1 MARTKAASKKR
12 KADAQLDMIEGA
24 TSRQDVLD
32 NRLTTQPNESDSR
45 TNAVGRKRQRTDGVR
60 TRELTLPD
68 IEPKQLRHQIKVEM
82 QKRGTTAIEA
92 LTYFTAPG
100 RPNRTIAQ
108 KFVKTWMQGRHE
120 RVSGSETSEG
130 TVDPGRESDFSEG
143 EVTPIN
149 GGNGGGSDDDF
160 EVRQARPDQEQT
172 KLEYRARGKVG
183 ASDGPAVSNIRPK
196 LLRKA
201 IGREMKRTQNSL
213 IDILAAFCEPE
224 MPCHEIAQDLF
235 NRWYHPV
242 GKVASQS
249 EPEPVAGNE
258 QAEAGLISDRDDVSV
273 GEVTPVI
280 APSIDHDPEPRS
292 ASPDDGRR
300 RIYDLDREDREMQA
314 TYFLLTD
321 SEAVARCLSC
331 GEAGHLDYF
340 CPGNTCKHCGTTD
353 EHLSDACP
361 TIRKCSKCR
370 QRGHVYYDCD
380 RRAVRGGS
388 AGDPCD
394 ICGGTGHV
402 EEECSGLWRTIGK
415 VDAQRP
421 VRKIP
426 VEMMRKACYN
436 CGSDSHWGDDCD
448 SLPHFL
454 LEKVG
459 EGGTWSARNADQY
472 VDYGEAGPP
481 QQQSHG
487 RNRGAKRSPPPQ
499 AYQLEQFDDFR
510 GDW

>member
-45 TNAVGRKRQRTDGVR
+45 TNAVGRKRQRTDGVPS
-60 TRELTLPD
+60 RELTLPD

-82 QKRGTTAIEA
+82 QKRGNTAIEA
-92 LTYFTAPG
+92 LMCFTHPG

-108 KFVKTWMQGRHE
+108 KFLKTWMQTRHGD
-120 RVSGSETSEG
+120 VSVRETSEE
-130 TVDPGRESDFSEG
+130 TVDRVSDGDFSVG
-143 EVTPIN
+143 EVTPVT
-149 GGNGGGSDDDF
+149 GGNGVGSDDEI
-160 EVRQARPDQEQT
+160 EVRQARPYQEHT
-172 KLEYRARGKVG
+172 NLGKRAGKAG

-213 IDILAAFCEPE
+213 MDILAAFCQPE
-224 MPCHEIAQDLF
+224 MPYHEVAQDLF
-235 NRWYHPV
+235 NRWYGP
-242 GKVASQS
+242 GGAVANGP
-249 EPEPVAGNE
+249 EPEPVPE
-258 QAEAGLISDRDDVSV
+258 RDQAEVGLISDRDDVSV
-273 GEVTPVI
+273 GEVTPTI

-292 ASPDDGRR
+292 AS
-300 RIYDLDREDREMQA
+300 
-314 TYFLLTD
+314 
-321 SEAVARCLSC
+321 
-331 GEAGHLDYF
+331 
-340 CPGNTCKHCGTTD
+340 
-353 EHLSDACP
+353 
-361 TIRKCSKCR
+361 
-370 QRGHVYYDCD
+370 
-380 RRAVRGGS
+380 
-388 AGDPCD
+388 
-394 ICGGTGHV
+394 
-402 EEECSGLWRTIGK
+402 
-415 VDAQRP
+415 
-421 VRKIP
+421 
-426 VEMMRKACYN
+426 CYN

-481 QQQSHG
+481 QQQGPG
-487 RNRGAKRSPPPQ
+487 RNRGARRSPPPQ
-499 AYQLEQFDDFR
+499 AYQLQHFDDYG

>member
-12 KADAQLDMIEGA
+12 KADAQLDMTEGA
-24 TSRQDVLD
+24 ASRQDVLD

-45 TNAVGRKRQRTDGVR
+45 TNAVGRKRQRTDGVPSR
-60 TRELTLPD
+60 ALTLPD
-68 IEPKQLRHQIKVEM
+68 IEPKQLRHQIRVEM
-82 QKRGTTAIEA
+82 QKRGNTAIEA
-92 LTYFTAPG
+92 LMYFTAPG

-108 KFVKTWMQGRHE
+108 KFLKTWMQTRHGA
-120 RVSGSETSEG
+120 VSVRETSEG
-130 TVDPGRESDFSEG
+130 TVDRVSDSGFSVG
-143 EVTPIN
+143 EVTPIT
-149 GGNGGGSDDDF
+149 GGNGGGSDDEI
-160 EVRQARPDQEQT
+160 EVRQARPHQEQSN
-172 KLEYRARGKVG
+172 LEYRARGKAG

-213 IDILAAFCEPE
+213 IDILAAFCQPD
-224 MPCHEIAQDLF
+224 MPYREVAQDLF
-235 NRWYHPV
+235 NRWY
-242 GKVASQS
+242 GSGGAVASAP
-249 EPEPVAGNE
+249 EPEPVPKMDP
-258 QAEAGLISDRDDVSV
+258 AEAGLISDRDDVSV
-273 GEVTPVI
+273 GEVTPVF

-292 ASPDDGRR
+292 ASPDDGRPR
-300 RIYDLDREDREMQA
+300 VRDLGREDREMQA

-321 SEAVARCLSC
+321 PDAVIRCLSC
-331 GEAGHLDYF
+331 GGVGHLDYD
-340 CPGNTCKHCGTTD
+340 CPGNTCRHCGTTD

-361 TIRKCSKCR
+361 TIRKCSNCR
-370 QRGHVYYDCD
+370 QRGHVHHECD
-380 RRAVRGGS
+380 RRAVRGGG

-394 ICGGTGHV
+394 ICGRTGHV
-402 EEECSGLWRTIGK
+402 EEECSGLWRTIGR
-415 VDAQRP
+415 VDSQRP

-426 VEMMRKACYN
+426 VEMMRRACYN
-436 CGSDSHWGDDCD
+436 CGADSHWGDDCD

-481 QQQSHG
+481 QQQGPG
-487 RNRGAKRSPPPQ
+487 RNRGARRSPPPQ
-499 AYQLEQFDDFR
+499 AYQLQQFDDCG

>member
-1 MARTKAASKKR
+1 MARTKAVSKKR

-24 TSRQDVLD
+24 TSRQYVLD

-45 TNAVGRKRQRTDGVR
+45 TNAVGRKRQRTDGVPS
-60 TRELTLPD
+60 RELTLPA
-68 IEPKQLRHQIKVEM
+68 IEPKHLRHQIRVEM
-82 QKRGTTAIEA
+82 QKRGNTAIEA
-92 LTYFTAPG
+92 LMYFTAPG

-108 KFVKTWMQGRHE
+108 KFLKTWMQTRHGD
-120 RVSGSETSEG
+120 VSVRETSEE
-130 TVDPGRESDFSEG
+130 TVDRVSDGDFSVG
-143 EVTPIN
+143 EVTPVT
-149 GGNGGGSDDDF
+149 GGNGDGSDGEI
-160 EVRQARPDQEQT
+160 EVRQARLHQEQT
-172 KLEYRARGKVG
+172 NLGKRAGKAG

-213 IDILAAFCEPE
+213 MDILAAFCQPE
-224 MPCHEIAQDLF
+224 MPYLEVAQDLF
-235 NRWYHPV
+235 NRWYGPR
-242 GKVASQS
+242 GAVASGP
-249 EPEPVAGNE
+249 EPEPVPE
-258 QAEAGLISDRDDVSV
+258 RDQAEVGLISDRDDVSV
-273 GEVTPVI
+273 GEVTTVM
-280 APSIDHDPEPRS
+280 APSIDHDPELRS
-292 ASPDDGRR
+292 ASPDDGRPR
-300 RIYDLDREDREMQA
+300 VRDLGREDREMQA

-321 SEAVARCLSC
+321 PEAIARCLSC
-331 GEAGHLDYF
+331 GEVGHLDYV
-340 CPGNTCKHCGTTD
+340 CPQNTCKHCGMTD
-353 EHLSDACP
+353 EHALDACP

-370 QRGHVYYDCD
+370 GRGHAHYDCD
-380 RRAVRGGS
+380 RRAVRGGGVS
-388 AGDPCD
+388 DPCD

-415 VDAQRP
+415 VDSQRP

-454 LEKVG
+454 LEQVG

-481 QQQSHG
+481 QQQDHG
-487 RNRGAKRSPPPQ
+487 RNRGARRSPPPQ
-499 AYQLEQFDDFR
+499 AYQLQQFDDYG
-510 GDW
+510 GD